1 MKNAKATKAQ
11 KATKTKATTP
21 KAKATEKKPS
31 FDIEKAIEEVLE
43 IRKGKDFKS
52 AFEKASLKKQLEF
65 DVQENA
71 FNVAI
76 KKMREAQNEVIKEA
90 GKILSLAS
98 KILGK

>member
-1 MKNAKATKAQ
+1 MKNTKTTKAQ

-21 KAKATEKKPS
+21 KAKAPEKKPS

-43 IRKGKDFKS
+43 IREGKDFKS

-65 DVQENA
+65 EVQENA
-71 FNVAI
+71 FIMEVGN
-76 KKMREAQNEVIKEA
+76 MREAQKEVLNEAK
-90 GKILSLAS
+90 KLLSMAS

>member
-1 MKNAKATKAQ
+1 MKNTKTTKAQ

-21 KAKATEKKPS
+21 KAKAPEKKPS

-65 DVQENA
+65 EVQENA
-71 FNVAI
+71 FIMEVGN
-76 KKMREAQNEVIKEA
+76 MREAQKEVLNEAK
-90 GKILSLAS
+90 KLLSMAS